1 MLNLLKNKNF
11 RNWGIG
17 AIVVIALVWIGV
29 NFSSASAS
37 ASTAAAEAKVVTLN
51 TAETIEASGSL
62 ETQPFAAL
70 DWKTSGVV
78 AAVNV
83 NPGDFVKAGDI
94 LLTLQPSSTS
104 ASIASAQADLVTA
117 QKNLDDLLNSD
128 TDRAQA
134 AIDLKDA
141 QEEYDNAVRYLNY
154 LKYNNKIPL
163 TDAKVYLV
171 KTPSGW
177 KYDYSHVKSYKG
189 PATENMLTDA
199 VNDLALDKS
208 CLEDAQREYDRLK
221 HGPNP
226 QDVLAAHAKLDAAQA
241 TVNSLSII
249 APFDGQVL
257 SVDDHVGDTISVG
270 ELSTNMADLNHLY
283 VELQVD
289 ESDIA
294 KVKLGNQVEITLDA
308 VSGITPT
315 GKVTAIN
322 PVGVDISG
330 LVKYK
335 VRVDLDKAK
344 DQPFLPLGTTA
355 NVVITVKDAS
365 SNLAVPIA
373 AIQNDAKGEYV
384 WVIQSD
390 GSAKRIDVVSGTIVG
405 DKVIVTGDL
414 KEGNGIQLVHESSFK
429 APNPFGGGN

>member
-17 AIVVIALVWIGV
+17 AIVVIAFVWIGV
-29 NFSSASAS
+29 SFSSASAS
-37 ASTAAAEAKVVTLN
+37 DSTATTEAKVITLN

-83 NPGDFVKAGDI
+83 KPGDFVKAGDI

-117 QKNLDDLLNSD
+117 QKNLEDLLNSD

-154 LKYNNKIPL
+154 LKYNKKIPL

-199 VNDLALDKS
+199 ENDLALDKS
-208 CLEDAQREYDRLK
+208 QLEDAQREYDRLK
-221 HGPNP
+221 DNS
-226 QDVLAAHAKLDAAQA
+226 QDVLAAQAKVDSAQA
-241 TVNSLSII
+241 TVNTLSII

-257 SVDDHVGDTISVG
+257 SVDDHVSDTVNTG
-270 ELSTNMADLNHLY
+270 ELSVNMADLNHLY
-283 VELQVD
+283 VETQVD
-289 ESDIA
+289 ESDVA
-294 KVKLGNQVEITLDA
+294 NLKLGNQSEVTLDA
-308 VSGITPT
+308 VTGVILT
-315 GKVTAIN
+315 GKVSAIN
-322 PVGVDISG
+322 PVGEVVSG
-330 LVKYK
+330 LVKYS
-335 VRVDLDKAK
+335 VRIDLDKVK
-344 DQPFLPLGTTA
+344 GDTFLPLGTTA
-355 NVVITVKDAS
+355 NVVIKVKDISAS
-365 SNLAVPIA
+365 LAVPIT

-390 GSAKRIDVVSGTIVG
+390 DTTKRVDILSGAIVG
-405 DKVIVTGDL
+405 DQVVVTGDL
-414 KEGNGIQLVHESSFK
+414 KAGERIQLVHESSFE
-429 APNPFGGGN
+429 APNPFGGGK